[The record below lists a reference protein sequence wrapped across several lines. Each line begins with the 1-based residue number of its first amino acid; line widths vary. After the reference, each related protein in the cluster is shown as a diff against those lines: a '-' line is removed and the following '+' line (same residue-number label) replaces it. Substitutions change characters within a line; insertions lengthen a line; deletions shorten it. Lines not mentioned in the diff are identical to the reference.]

1 MMLKHIQD
9 TLVSHV
15 RLLKLTTACDGDTK
29 SEIVLPLR
37 LQTPDGPKVV
47 GVLDL
52 DSTLLSTFDEDDLR
66 GLEGVVKI
74 IAATLD
80 WP

>member
-1 MMLKHIQD
+1 M
-9 TLVSHV
+9 SHV